1 MYFNMNKDQKFLAE
15 AYSKILKE
23 DATLDQWHQAQID
36 KEAGGLEQA
45 IVKAL
50 EQHDP
55 EINYKKFA
63 AVVSSILKD
72 QFGQHLVN
80 DFIAELQKNA

>member
-1 MYFNMNKDQKFLAE
+1 MNKDQKLLAE
-15 AYSKILKE
+15 AYGQVQPAS
-23 DATLDQWHQAQID
+23 TP
-36 KEAGGLEQA
+36 GLEQA
-45 IVKAL
+45 IVKAM

-80 DFIAELQKNA
+80 DFIAELQKSA